1 MFVLIL
7 SFIISL
13 TETDS
18 SDVQNY
24 LHQAHHYFDQGSY
37 LESIECLESALA
49 SASRSLP
56 LYHYLGY
63 YTHYLCYDSRPYPNY
78 SANISDTII
87 YYLTQSII
95 LDPNLRDSYYF
106 LGVEYGVISRR
117 AIQFDQYDEV
127 KESMIKGFLAGCYPP
142 WLLEYARNTLDC
154 CKQNAILFISGDAEV
169 NAISYL
175 QWIDNYRQD
184 ISPVIIPLCNRS
196 WYIEII
202 KEGFHDLIVPVPISW
217 NTEQIYETN
226 NYKWNSNIIH
236 ILLYPEIIRLYELE
250 DSVFQWTLSPDLT
263 GYNREYLSPAK
274 AIITDIIEQ
283 NAFLRPVYFSLSSP
297 ALITD
302 DFDSSL
308 VLCGLARQLVPYNVY
323 ERGNEIDIELLENF
337 LGEMENFTN
346 FQDLREND
354 LPRVSK
360 LLNNYR
366 YLYLNL
372 ITYYYNLNNL
382 TKADYFMQTMEEY
395 LPDSVLPL
403 PENLDTYINQLKNS
417 L

>member
-1 MFVLIL
+1 M
-7 SFIISL
+7 
-13 TETDS
+13 
-18 SDVQNY
+18 
-24 LHQAHHYFDQGSY
+24 
-37 LESIECLESALA
+37 
-49 SASRSLP
+49 
-56 LYHYLGY
+56 
-63 YTHYLCYDSRPYPNY
+63 
-78 SANISDTII
+78 
-87 YYLTQSII
+87 
-95 LDPNLRDSYYF
+95 
-106 LGVEYGVISRR
+106 
-117 AIQFDQYDEV
+117 
-127 KESMIKGFLAGCYPP
+127 
-142 WLLEYARNTLDC
+142 
-154 CKQNAILFISGDAEV
+154 
-169 NAISYL
+169 
-175 QWIDNYRQD
+175 
-184 ISPVIIPLCNRS
+184 IIPLCNRS

-217 NTEQIYETN
+217 NTEQIYGAN

-236 ILLYPEIIRLYELE
+236 TLLNSEIIRLYELE

-263 GYNREYLSPAK
+263 GYDREYLSPAK

-308 VLCGLARQLVPYNVY
+308 ILCGLARQLVPYNVY
-323 ERGNEIDIELLENF
+323 ERGNEIDIELLEIF

-354 LPRVSK
+354 LPRVSQ

-382 TKADYFMQTMEEY
+382 TKANFLMQTMEEY
-395 LPDSVLPL
+395 LPDSILPL
-403 PENLDTYINQLKNS
+403 PENLDTYINQLRNS